1 MEENNGLT
9 PAEFL
14 RPFGEVGN
22 LSNVSVHT
30 VDKNTPYKLNRFRVN
45 FIDSSKMWSDPKQS
59 DSITQKIVNQNRPK
73 VRSDI
78 AETMPTTK
86 VKINEKLLEM
96 IEHTRASTER
106 ERTPWFT

>member
-1 MEENNGLT
+1 MMEVNGLT

-22 LSNVSVHT
+22 LSNYSVKT
-30 VDKNTPYKLNRFRVN
+30 CDKNAPYKLNRFRVN
-45 FIDSSKMWSDPKQS
+45 FIDSANMWSDPKQS
-59 DSITQKIVNQNRPK
+59 DRITERIISENRPK

-86 VKINEKLLEM
+86 
-96 IEHTRASTER
+96 
-106 ERTPWFT
+106 